1 MKLNMKLNRNK
12 KIIISMIGGLVICI
26 FILYLLN
33 VFSNKESFIP
43 NITLA
48 PVTYTAST
56 VTQLNDYNTK
66 AKDSGKPQTLSVE
79 DLQKIGVPENSVKQ
93 FISTG
98 KWPWRPEFIDT
109 MKQIFMNASDNNGNT
124 TTSYS
129 DTITQ
134 YQSSIPEEYFVLFSL
149 GSFAGPFSDV
159 ARTKKLACNIDST
172 TRKAIGNGMYTL
184 DGSGNITTTLVDNA
198 QLPKLIPGFTFL
210 STPCNPC
217 NIINGNYDCPFAYPD
232 SNGKTLFP
240 GFLTEYGWGIYPYSK
255 SNTNSIINNP
265 IITTN
270 TTTNTSTSFSNLLNK
285 FL

>member
-1 MKLNMKLNRNK
+1 MKLNRNK
-12 KIIISMIGGLVICI
+12 KILISMIGGLVICI

-56 VTQLNDYNTK
+56 VKQLNAKNEDAK
-66 AKDSGKPQTLSVE
+66 ASGKPQLSIE

-109 MKQIFMNASDNNGNT
+109 IKQQMMNASDNNSGNIT
-124 TTSYS
+124 
-129 DTITQ
+129 DTLTQ
-134 YQSSIPEEYFVLFSL
+134 YQSFYPEELVVLFSL
-149 GSFAGPFSDV
+149 GSFTTPFTDV

-172 TRKAIGNGMYTL
+172 TKKAIGNGMYTL
-184 DGSGNITTTLVDNA
+184 DGSGNITTSLVDNA

-210 STPCNPC
+210 SSPCNPC
-217 NIINGNYDCPFAYPD
+217 NIFNGNYDCPFAYPD

-240 GFLTEYGWGIYPYSK
+240 GFLMEYGWGIYPYSK
-255 SNTNSIINNP
+255 SNTKSIINNP
-265 IITTN
+265 I
-270 TTTNTSTSFSNLLNK
+270 TNTSNK
-285 FL
+285 YKYKYKY